1 MTGSK
6 DINYLLGC
14 VIRALYFKK
23 CLVTFEAE
31 TSSEGGEETKFL
43 LETAHDDVAN
53 GKVSH

>member
-23 CLVTFEAE
+23 GLVHFEAE
-31 TSSEGGEETKFL
+31 TCSEGGEETKFL

>member
-23 CLVTFEAE
+23 CLEAE
-31 TSSEGGEETKFL
+31 ASSEGGEETKFL